1 MNSQNREQEIFSR
14 LIKELRSS
22 RNLSQR
28 EFSQLFSPR
37 VTYQAIGQWERGEA
51 IPARKYWKTIAELA
65 GMELGQFYEYVGVG
79 STSASSLLEDI
90 IMKIKSLTPSELKE
104 VIEVTVDQS
113 SLLGANISS
122 ANSHHLAILRK
133 GVRAWNKWRDKNP
146 HIIPQLSGVDLF
158 DEKCHDLSGYNL
170 DYANLADVY
179 GYSISFENASLAE
192 ANLEGAKFNSTV
204 FSGAYL
210 AGANLKNVELD
221 NVWLMKANLTQ
232 ANLQEAYLRFA
243 NLENTNMYMADL
255 SGAEGVKVNLVQAF
269 MKKANLSRVN
279 LINSI
284 LNDANLNEA
293 SLEKATLTD
302 CSLYGVSLWGTKV
315 DEVKLKDVYISSEEE
330 RGLPIEDLAL
340 AQTIYLHRHNPSST
354 QKFIQVCQME
364 EEAINLANILVNKY
378 GEYNTT
384 RGFRIFNNIEN
395 IRENTDKYIPYYE
408 VRKQEKYLFVRVIPG
423 FENRFRSSIKET
435 QARIILEI
443 NDGIIANNLTDL
455 DIKMLREMLEI
466 EEKKQK
472 ERVTLVAPMIGK
484 ILDLR
489 KSNKFINE
497 SYILERVEQEIILQ
511 ISWKPSWEFIAKT
524 NSETIIELMRV
535 ELDGNQWEIINSS
548 LSKSHYENIQVLLE
562 ELENSSSE
570 IT

>member
-51 IPARKYWKTIAELA
+51 TPARKYWKTLAELA

-122 ANSHHLAILRK
+122 ANSHHLAMLRK

-146 HIIPQLSGVDLF
+146 HIIPQLSGIDLL

-221 NVWLMKANLTQ
+221 NVWLMKADLTQ

-243 NLENTNMYMADL
+243 NLENANMYMADL
-255 SGAEGVKVNLVQAF
+255 SGAEGVRVNLTKAF
-269 MKKANLSRVN
+269 LKKANLRGVILVN
-279 LINSI
+279 SVLK
-284 LNDANLNEA
+284 DANLNEA

-340 AQTIYLHRHNPSST
+340 AQTIYLHRHNPSLT

-378 GEYNTT
+378 GEYSATH
-384 RGFRIFNNIEN
+384 GFRIYNNIEEIDGN
-395 IRENTDKYIPYYE
+395 SQHIPYYE
-408 VRKQEKYLFVRVIPG
+408 VRKHDKYLFVRVYPG
-423 FENRFRSSIKET
+423 FRSRSFISEEE

-443 NDGIIANNLTDL
+443 NDGIIESRLKSQDME
-455 DIKMLREMLEI
+455 MLRQMVQF

-472 ERVTLVAPMIGK
+472 ERVALVAPMILK
-484 ILDLR
+484 ILDY
-489 KSNKFINE
+489 KKDNE
-497 SYILERVEQEIILQ
+497 FVYKSYILKRVEQEVILQ
-511 ISWKPSWEFIAKT
+511 TSWKNNLET
-524 NSETIIELMRV
+524 NSDIINIELMRV
-535 ELDGNQWEIINSS
+535 KLNGNQWQIINSS
-548 LSKSHYENIQVLLE
+548 LSKSHYEDIQGLLE
-562 ELENSSSE
+562 KLENSSSE

>member
-51 IPARKYWKTIAELA
+51 TPARKYWKTLAELA
-65 GMELGQFYEYVGVG
+65 GMDLGQFYEYVGVG

-90 IMKIKSLTPSELKE
+90 IIKIKSLTSSELDAISRVVVE
-104 VIEVTVDQS
+104 QS
-113 SLLGANISS
+113 SFLS
-122 ANSHHLAILRK
+122 ASVSRFNSHHLAMLKK
-133 GVRAWNKWRDKNP
+133 GVKAWNRWRQRNDM
-146 HIIPQLSGVDLF
+146 IIPQLSGIDLF
-158 DEKCHDLSGYNL
+158 DENCQDLSGYNL
-170 DYANLADVY
+170 DYANLTDVV
-179 GYSISFENASLAE
+179 GSSISFENVSLAE

-221 NVWLMKANLTQ
+221 NVWLMKADLTQ

-243 NLENTNMYMADL
+243 NLENANMYMADL
-255 SGAEGVKVNLVQAF
+255 SGAEGVKVNLTKAF
-269 MKKANLSRVN
+269 LKKANLSRVN

-330 RGLPIEDLAL
+330 RRLPIEYLAL

-354 QKFIQVCQME
+354 QKFIQVCQM
-364 EEAINLANILVNKY
+364 
-378 GEYNTT
+378 
-384 RGFRIFNNIEN
+384 
-395 IRENTDKYIPYYE
+395 
-408 VRKQEKYLFVRVIPG
+408 
-423 FENRFRSSIKET
+423 
-435 QARIILEI
+435 
-443 NDGIIANNLTDL
+443 
-455 DIKMLREMLEI
+455 
-466 EEKKQK
+466 
-472 ERVTLVAPMIGK
+472 
-484 ILDLR
+484 
-489 KSNKFINE
+489 
-497 SYILERVEQEIILQ
+497 
-511 ISWKPSWEFIAKT
+511 
-524 NSETIIELMRV
+524 
-535 ELDGNQWEIINSS
+535 
-548 LSKSHYENIQVLLE
+548 
-562 ELENSSSE
+562 
-570 IT
+570 

>member
-1 MNSQNREQEIFSR
+1 MNSQNREKEIFSK

-22 RNLSQR
+22 RDLSQR

-37 VTYQAIGQWERGEA
+37 VTYQSIGQWERGETV
-51 IPARKYWKTIAELA
+51 PARKYWKTISELA

-79 STSASSLLEDI
+79 STTASSLLEDI
-90 IMKIKSLTPSELKE
+90 ILKIKSLTPSELKE

-122 ANSHHLAILRK
+122 ANSHHLAMLRK
-133 GVRAWNKWRDKNP
+133 GMRAWNKWRDKNP

-221 NVWLMKANLTQ
+221 NVWLMKADLTQ

-243 NLENTNMYMADL
+243 NLENANMYMADL
-255 SGAEGVKVNLVQAF
+255 SGAEGVEVNLTKAF
-269 MKKANLSRVN
+269 LKKANLSRVI
-279 LINSI
+279 LVNSD

-293 SLEKATLTD
+293 SLEKATLTG

-315 DEVKLKDVYISSEEE
+315 DEVKLKDVYISSKKE
-330 RGLPIEDLAL
+330 RGLPIEDLDLAL

-354 QKFIQVCQME
+354 RKFIQVCQME
-364 EEAINLANILVNKY
+364 EEAINLANILIKKY
-378 GEYNTT
+378 CEYSQTY
-384 RGFRIFNNIEN
+384 GFRICSNIEQKDS
-395 IRENTDKYIPYYE
+395 TTPYCE
-408 VRKQEKYLFVRVIPG
+408 VRETNNTYLFVRIIPSFQSG
-423 FENRFRSSIKET
+423 FFQKEIHE
-435 QARIILEI
+435 ARTILTI
-443 NDGIIANNLTDL
+443 DDGIIESNLEPE
-455 DIKMLREMLEI
+455 DIEI
-466 EEKKQK
+466 LKGMVEFEEKTQKQ
-472 ERVTLVAPMIGK
+472 RVELIAPIVTK
-484 ILDLR
+484 ILDFI
-489 KSNKFINE
+489 KSDEFINDAYTLTRTE
-497 SYILERVEQEIILQ
+497 KEVFII
-511 ISWKPSWEFIAKT
+511 T
-524 NSETIIELMRV
+524 NSEAKIELMRV
-535 ELDGNQWEIINSS
+535 QLEKEKWQIINSS
-548 LSKSHYENIQVLLE
+548 LSLNNCKDILNLFKNNI
-562 ELENSSSE
+562 ENSSNE
-570 IT
+570 ID